1 MCTVYLDRNL
11 DYNEKKINPVYLSI
25 NYESSI
31 GYKNKNKFE
40 FTIYG
45 YLKEEILYEIG
56 DETITKLEINRK
68 NSSIKEEIYCLTN
81 NIDKEKDSF
90 VFITCILDENSSS
103 IEGVTINMDNNGL
116 SKFVK
121 FAPAG
126 NIWVKNIN
134 KK

>member
-1 MCTVYLDRNL
+1 LGTVYLDRNL

-40 FTIYG
+40 FAIYG

-68 NSSIKEEIYCLTN
+68 NSSIKKEI
-81 NIDKEKDSF
+81 
-90 VFITCILDENSSS
+90 IT
-103 IEGVTINMDNNGL
+103 TIYR
-116 SKFVK
+116 
-121 FAPAG
+121 
-126 NIWVKNIN
+126 
-134 KK
+134 